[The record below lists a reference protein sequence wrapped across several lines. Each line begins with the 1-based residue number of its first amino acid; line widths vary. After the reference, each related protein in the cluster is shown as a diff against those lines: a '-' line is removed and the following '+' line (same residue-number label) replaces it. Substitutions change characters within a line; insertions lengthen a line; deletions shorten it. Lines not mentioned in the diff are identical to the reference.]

1 MLQAVRGLF
10 VALACALPAAAQ
22 DYSVAGPYGG
32 GWTTVTVT
40 RPGGSTFNA
49 RLVYPANASG
59 QNQPFNAAG
68 APYPAISF
76 GHGFQQPPSA
86 YLATLQH
93 LASWGYV
100 VIATE
105 SENSFFPSH
114 QNLAN
119 DLRHSLTW
127 LEQQD
132 ANPASTYFDRID
144 TLAFGLSGHSMGGGA
159 SILAAAADPR
169 VIALANFAAAE
180 TNPSAVAAIPSVVCP
195 INLIS
200 GSQDTVVPVASNGQ
214 LMFNAART
222 PKLLPVITGAYH
234 CGFVD
239 TPAFLGF
246 GCDSGSLAKA
256 TQLAQSRRLALE
268 FFELN
273 LRGRQDLWKRVWG
286 ETMKLDPALA
296 VQSEPYARITP
307 FAQRIPTTAGSSAVF
322 TFDVQN
328 TAAFADALDVLVE
341 GLPYSYQLSATS
353 TGLLAPGASVQL
365 QCTVAVPVGIAPG
378 LQRFT
383 LSVRRAS
390 DGATRA
396 YALRGVRI
404 L

>member
-1 MLQAVRGLF
+1 
-10 VALACALPAAAQ
+10 
-22 DYSVAGPYGG
+22 
-32 GWTTVTVT
+32 
-40 RPGGSTFNA
+40 
-49 RLVYPANASG
+49 
-59 QNQPFNAAG
+59 
-68 APYPAISF
+68 
-76 GHGFQQPPSA
+76 
-86 YLATLQH
+86 
-93 LASWGYV
+93 
-100 VIATE
+100 
-105 SENSFFPSH
+105 
-114 QNLAN
+114 
-119 DLRHSLTW
+119 
-127 LEQQD
+127 
-132 ANPASTYFDRID
+132 
-144 TLAFGLSGHSMGGGA
+144 
-159 SILAAAADPR
+159 
-169 VIALANFAAAE
+169 
-180 TNPSAVAAIPSVVCP
+180 
-195 INLIS
+195 
-200 GSQDTVVPVASNGQ
+200 VVPVASNGQ
-214 LMFNAART
+214 LMFNAARA

-353 TGLLAPGASVQL
+353 TGLLAPGASVQV